1 MEKTIQRKLIWDFFK
16 GIFAIGVVFVHFP
29 FPGILGKILASFGTT
44 GVIFFFLISGYQSY
58 SADGSKSDKLPV
70 RFRRNLVILLVAVL
84 IYFVFTII
92 QQLVH
97 GTFDAW
103 IANFCNPMTYFK
115 MIILGDF
122 SLVNADALWY
132 MTALLFC
139 YPIMYIIE
147 KKRLNKYFYAAL
159 PFLLLLRIAMET
171 YLNSFSLIDWLDWHY
186 AGNFLVGGLPIMV
199 LGNYLH
205 SREERIKMLNGKAVL
220 AATVISALMV
230 FLFVNVKIGP
240 VDISQ
245 PFKIS
250 TAVLV
255 FICCMIYGDCKGV
268 GVINTLGRKYSL
280 YLYIYHYLIGTTLAE
295 IFAAL
300 ALPGFCKD
308 YILPVLALA
317 GAIVLSAVIVAV
329 NDRRLK
335 N

>member
-29 FPGILGKILASFGTT
+29 FPWILGKILASFGTT

-58 SADGSKSDKLPV
+58 SADGSKADKLLV
-70 RFRRNLVILLVAVL
+70 RFKRNLVILLVALLV
-84 IYFVFTII
+84 YFSFTII

-97 GTFDAW
+97 GTFDVW
-103 IANFCNPMTYFK
+103 IANFRDPMTYFK

-132 MTALLFC
+132 MTALLIC
-139 YPIMYIIE
+139 YPIMYMIE
-147 KKRLNKYFYAAL
+147 KKRLNKYFYAVL
-159 PFLLLLRIAMET
+159 PFLILLRIAVET
-171 YLNSFSLIDWLDWHY
+171 YVNSFSFIDWLDWHY

-205 SREERIKMLNGKAVL
+205 CKEERIKKLNGKAVVT
-220 AATVISALMV
+220 ATVISALMV
-230 FLFVNVKIGP
+230 FLFVNVKIGS

-255 FICCMIYGDCKGV
+255 FICCMIYSDCKGV
-268 GVINTLGRKYSL
+268 GCINTLGRKYSM
-280 YLYIYHYLIGTTLAE
+280 YIYIYHYLIGTTLAE
-295 IFAAL
+295 IFAVL
-300 ALPGFCKD
+300 ALPGFYKEIHPACPGIGCIPWIIRCYCCDK
-308 YILPVLALA
+308 
-317 GAIVLSAVIVAV
+317 
-329 NDRRLK
+329 
-335 N
+335 